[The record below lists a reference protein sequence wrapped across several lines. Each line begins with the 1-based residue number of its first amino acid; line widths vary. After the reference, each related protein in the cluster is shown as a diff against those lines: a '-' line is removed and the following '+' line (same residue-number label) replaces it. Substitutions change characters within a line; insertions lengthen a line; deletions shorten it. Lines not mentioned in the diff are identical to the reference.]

1 MGIKKLKKKLIK
13 EPRKNLTAKPRKK
26 QIIRLKK
33 KTKKRTV
40 QMQKLKRSPQKK
52 QKTIKVVELLLLSNE
67 QEELLVVDFQLA
79 KEELVL
85 PLKQLIVF
93 KKLKNAVN
101 NKWQKLPEDEKKT

>member
-1 MGIKKLKKKLIK
+1 MGLIARPKKKLIK
-13 EPRKNLTAKPRKK
+13 KPRKNLTAKLRKKLTAKPRKK

-33 KTKKRTV
+33 KTKTRTV

-67 QEELLVVDFQLA
+67 QEEV
-79 KEELVL
+79 LVL

-101 NKWQKLPEDEKKT
+101 NKWQKLPEDEKK